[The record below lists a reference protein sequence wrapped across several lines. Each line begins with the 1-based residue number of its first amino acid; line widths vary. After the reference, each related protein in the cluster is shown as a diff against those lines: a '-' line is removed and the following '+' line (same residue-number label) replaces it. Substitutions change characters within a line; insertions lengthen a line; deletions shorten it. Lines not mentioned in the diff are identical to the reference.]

1 MGEGKIGENFNKK
14 NEFLQKRMHFIKIN
28 TFVKDYNLAL
38 MKPCLLLL
46 FSFFFLFPY
55 VNGQFTRE
63 IGFSPQNLSVKEYNF
78 KVTKNAP
85 DSIKLPFSSIRI
97 IDSRFDTSKIGF
109 IYSRAFIKDGMHA
122 FKKLQF
128 KHGLTKSIE
137 DYCSRYYN
145 NSFQN
150 TGFDLL
156 IIIKKFWLSGI
167 EFSKT
172 GSLKI
177 TENIDA
183 GTTLHVKWEFYIGK
197 DKQYLA
203 FKRIDTILKNSFGN
217 QLKNLPG
224 KDDIIFKFADF
235 GSVINSL
242 IEKYNFS
249 KAIAVFNDRENK
261 TLSQISDYNQQ
272 RFSLPI
278 LRDSASPDGIFY
290 SFEEFVANKPKI
302 IHFKE
307 KTTKY
312 SNFKKE
318 EYLTSLKDS
327 LITGYWGY
335 SKDNI
340 LKIGQFGNDKLF
352 RKGNTFEFF
361 KKITFEKRHDIS
373 VRRGNFTYKTENEIW
388 VPYQIDMETGNI
400 Y

>member
-1 MGEGKIGENFNKK
+1 
-14 NEFLQKRMHFIKIN
+14 
-28 TFVKDYNLAL
+28 
-38 MKPCLLLL
+38 MKPCLFLL
-46 FSFFFLFPY
+46 FTFLFLFFK
-55 VNGQFTRE
+55 VNGQFPGG
-63 IGFSPQNLSVKEYNF
+63 ISFSPENLHVKEYNF
-78 KVTKNAP
+78 KVNKNAP
-85 DSIKLPFSSIRI
+85 DSIKLPFSSVRI

-109 IYSRAFIKDGMHA
+109 IYSRALLKDGMHA
-122 FKKLQF
+122 YKKLQF
-128 KHGLTKSIE
+128 KHGLAKSIE
-137 DYCSRYYN
+137 DYCNKYYN

-167 EFSKT
+167 ELSKI

-183 GTTLHVKWEFYIGK
+183 GTTLHVKWEIYLGK

-224 KDDIIFKFADF
+224 KEDIIFKFADF
-235 GSVINSL
+235 SSVINSL

-249 KAIAVFNDRENK
+249 KAIAVFNERENK

-278 LRDSASPDGIFY
+278 LRDKASPDGIFY
-290 SFEEFVANKPKI
+290 SFEEFVANKPSV
-302 IHFKE
+302 IHFNE
-307 KTTKY
+307 KITKY
-312 SNFKKE
+312 STFKKE
-318 EYLTSLKDS
+318 EYLTTLNDS

-361 KKITFEKRHDIS
+361 KKITFEKRNDIS